1 MHNLRC
7 IAIPVAVLG
16 LRFLFFCLI
25 WTGAVQL
32 AVAVPFLA
40 IAATI
45 WRTSSDTWPLTN
57 TSPGRPGLAADL
69 GRDAESQGTLSSDC
83 FASRIDH

>member
-1 MHNLRC
+1 MHNLKW

-16 LRFLFFCLI
+16 LMFLFFGLI

-32 AVAVPFLA
+32 AVAVALLA

-45 WRTSSDTWPLTN
+45 WRTTSGTWPLTN
-57 TSPGRPGLAADL
+57 TSPGR
-69 GRDAESQGTLSSDC
+69 RSIESCGTL
-83 FASRIDH
+83 